1 MVAVPSV
8 SRRRE
13 RTVAI
18 TINRSERDAIYQE
31 VLTDLTG
38 VGDIDIA
45 LRNDDYETAR
55 RYRRR
60 FEDDMRLLDD
70 LGWEPDQ
77 DRDEFEL
84 TMPPDGLARV
94 LERLNAAQPYRR
106 AQRATRDRG
115 ACPTS
120 PNRVWKCPGA
130 ARVAAGDRA
139 VFPTASRLSRPSPSF

>member
-55 RYRRR
+55 RDRRR
-60 FEDDMRLLDD
+60 CEDDMRLLDD
-70 LGWEPDQ
+70 LGWVPDQ

-94 LERLNAAQPYRR
+94 LERLNASAGATLHSHIVEPNEQREIAERALR
-106 AQRATRDRG
+106 AQTAYGNVLAQLAWPPEIEPSSRQ
-115 ACPTS
+115 P
-120 PNRVWKCPGA
+120 
-130 ARVAAGDRA
+130 AG
-139 VFPTASRLSRPSPSF
+139 

>member
-1 MVAVPSV
+1 MVARAVGAPTKGA
-8 SRRRE
+8 
-13 RTVAI
+13 TVAI
-18 TINRSERDAIYQE
+18 TINSSERDAIYQE

-45 LRNDDYETAR
+45 LRNEDYDAAR

-70 LGWEPDQ
+70 LGWEPEQ

-94 LERLNAAQPYRR
+94 LERLNESAGATLHDHIVEPNEQREIAERALR
-106 AQRATRDRG
+106 AQ
-115 ACPTS
+115 
-120 PNRVWKCPGA
+120 
-130 ARVAAGDRA
+130 
-139 VFPTASRLSRPSPSF
+139 TAYGSVLAQLAWPPDGESPSLQPAG